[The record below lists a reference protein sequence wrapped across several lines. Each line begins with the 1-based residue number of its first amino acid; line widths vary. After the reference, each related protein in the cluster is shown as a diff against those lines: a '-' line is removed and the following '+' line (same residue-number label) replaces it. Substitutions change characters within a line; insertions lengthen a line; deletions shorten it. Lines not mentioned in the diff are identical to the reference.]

1 MNSVSC
7 EAVSL
12 RLSGWLMRG
21 ASVGVLAALIVAP
34 AMAQNTETLET
45 VVVTGSRV
53 ISDSA
58 KSPTPLTVVAIEDL
72 KLTAPSSI
80 PDGLNKLPVFQGSS
94 QPRTAGAGSYA
105 GGLNILNLRNF
116 GVQRTLVLLD
126 GHRAPPSS
134 ADGTVDID
142 TLPQMLM
149 ARVDVVTG
157 GASAVYGSDAV
168 TGVVNFVLDKKFT
181 GLKVDANAGISTYAD
196 GASYNLGIAAG
207 GDVFGGRGHI
217 EGAVRHFQQD
227 GVRLFDRP
235 YGSQVWMLTGNG
247 SAATPFTFSENIRRA
262 DYAWGGKITC
272 SSCTVSGQQF
282 IGAGQI
288 GPFVP
293 GTTTGT
299 GNQNMGGDGAASK
312 YGSASTNVRT
322 NESFGRFSYD
332 VNSSTTFYVQAI
344 AAEQFA
350 SGWWFP
356 TKLSHDATATFYK
369 NNPYLTAAEQTQLGN
384 NGLSD
389 STNTFTV
396 GEYFDLGP
404 TKLVGTRTANRNLS
418 LTAGLD
424 GTLFGDFTWDL
435 FYTHGENRQAVDNL
449 NNTNY
454 QKQYAALDAV
464 SGSGGTVQ
472 CYAATQAA
480 TASTY
485 AGCVPMNP
493 FGPGLMSA
501 SAYNYITATTWY
513 HQTNILNDVGGSI
526 AGTAFE
532 NWAGPVKVAVSAE
545 ARFNDYIVDSNASPL
560 ATVNCTGLR
569 ICSSSTPLWAQ
580 NVVAAVQAHNNV
592 WELAAEADV
601 PVLKDLPFVQSLNV
615 NMAGRYTD
623 YSTSGAVQTWKFGVD
638 YHVND
643 QIRFRGTTSVDI
655 RAPTLND
662 LFSPAQ
668 RTTSSYND
676 NHAVDPVTHQHV
688 SQSGSIL
695 FASQGNSALV
705 PEVARTY
712 TMGVVVN
719 PEFIPGLVAS
729 LDYYSIKMKNAIS
742 TIDGRQADIQALC
755 NNSGGT
761 SAFCSLYVR
770 PLGASD
776 TSLANYPTVV
786 YKEVLNAALTEI
798 EGFDFEANYTFQMA
812 DLIDQAK
819 GSWTVRLLANYQPVD
834 QSQAYPGAP
843 ISYFGPSNGLNDL
856 QTWRVSKTH
865 LTAFL
870 RYSLEDWSF
879 VIQDR
884 WHGGFS
890 TKTNNVAA
898 SQNWV
903 TPHIRSVNYVDATV
917 ERDFSAAGGDF
928 TSYLSIQNLLNSRSA
943 VYPNSGSVSL
953 YYPVTPEEDI
963 MGRYFTL
970 GIRAKF

>member
-1 MNSVSC
+1 MKLSSC
-7 EAVSL
+7 K
-12 RLSGWLMRG
+12 LSSRQLHGWLLRG
-21 ASVGVLAALIVAP
+21 ASVGALAALVVAP
-34 AMAQNTETLET
+34 ALAQSSDALET

-53 ISDSA
+53 ISSAA
-58 KSPTPLTVVAIEDL
+58 KSPTPLTVVNIEDL
-72 KLTAPSSI
+72 QLTAPSSI

-105 GGLNILNLRNF
+105 GGLNVLNLRNF

-149 ARVDVVTG
+149 AHVDVVTG

-181 GLKVDANAGISTYAD
+181 GFKVDANAGISTYAD
-196 GASYNLGIAAG
+196 GASYNLGLAAG
-207 GDVFGGRGHI
+207 IDVFGGHGHV

-235 YGSQVWMLTGNG
+235 YGPQVWMLTGSG
-247 SAATPFTFSENIRRA
+247 SAASPFTFSENIGRA

-272 SSCTVSGQQF
+272 SSCTANGEQF
-282 IGAGQI
+282 SAAGAI
-288 GPFVP
+288 TPFVL

-299 GNQNMGGDGAASK
+299 GNQNSGGDGAASK

-332 VNSSTTFYVQAI
+332 LDSSTTFYVQAI

-356 TKLSHDATATFYK
+356 TKLSHDVTATFYK
-369 NNPYLTAAEQTQLGN
+369 NNAFLTAAEQTQLGN
-384 NGLSD
+384 NGLNN
-389 STNTFTV
+389 STNTFAV

-404 TKLVGTRTANRNLS
+404 EKLVGSRTANRNLS
-418 LTAGLD
+418 LTTGLD

-435 FYTHGENRQAVDNL
+435 FYTHGENRQAVDVV

-464 SGSGGTVQ
+464 MGSSGSVQ
-472 CYAATQAA
+472 CYAATTAA
-480 TASTY
+480 YSN
-485 AGCVPMNP
+485 CVPMDP
-493 FGPGLMSA
+493 FGPGLMSTA
-501 SAYNYITATTWY
+501 AYNYITATTWY
-513 HQTNILNDVGGSI
+513 HQTNILDNVGGSV
-526 AGTAFE
+526 AGTAFDD
-532 NWAGPVKVAVSAE
+532 WAGPVKVAVTAE
-545 ARFNDYIVDSNASPL
+545 ARFNDYTVDSNASPT
-560 ATVNCTGLR
+560 ATVDCTGLR
-569 ICSSSTPLWAQ
+569 LCNSGTVLWAQ
-580 NVVAAVQAHNNV
+580 NVVAAVHASNNV
-592 WELAAEADV
+592 WEFAGEADI
-601 PVLKDLPFVQSLNV
+601 PLLKDLPFVQSLNANV
-615 NMAGRYTD
+615 AGRYTD
-623 YSTSGAVQTWKFGVD
+623 YSTSGSVQTWKIGVD

-643 QIRFRGTTSVDI
+643 QVRFRGTTSVDI

-662 LFSPAQ
+662 LFSPVQ
-668 RTTSSYND
+668 KTTTSFND
-676 NHAVDPVTHQHV
+676 NHLATPL
-688 SQSGSIL
+688 SGSTML
-695 FASQGNSALV
+695 ASQGNSALV

-712 TMGVVVN
+712 TVGVVLS

-729 LDYYSIKMKNAIS
+729 LDYYNIKLKNAIS
-742 TIDGRQADIQALC
+742 TIDGRTNDIQALC
-755 NNSGGT
+755 NSSGG
-761 SAFCSLYVR
+761 SSPFCSLYVR
-770 PLGASD
+770 PLGFGNTTA
-776 TSLANYPTVV
+776 ANYATTV
-786 YKEVLNAALTEI
+786 YKEVLNAAMSEI
-798 EGFDFEANYTFQMA
+798 EGFDFETNYTFQMA

-819 GSWTVRLLANYQPVD
+819 GSWNVRLLANYQPVD

-843 ISYFGPSNGLNDL
+843 ITYFGPSNGLNDL
-856 QTWRVSKTH
+856 QTWKVSKTH

-870 RYSLEDWSF
+870 RYNLGDWSF
-879 VIQDR
+879 VVQDR

-890 TKTNNVAA
+890 TKTSNIAA

-903 TPHIRSVNYVDATV
+903 TPHIRSVNYVDGTIS
-917 ERDFSAAGGDF
+917 RDFSAAGGDF
-928 TSYLSIQNLLNSRSA
+928 TSYLSVQNVFNSRSA
-943 VYPNSGSVSL
+943 VYANSGSVSL

-963 MGRYFTL
+963 MGRYFTI